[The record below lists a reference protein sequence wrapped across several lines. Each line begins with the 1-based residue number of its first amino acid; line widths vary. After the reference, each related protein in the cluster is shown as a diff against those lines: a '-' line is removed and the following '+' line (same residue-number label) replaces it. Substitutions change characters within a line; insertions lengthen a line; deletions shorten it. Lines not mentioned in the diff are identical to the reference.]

1 MAERR
6 RAPRQVITGQAVLT
20 NGQQHFSGQLIN
32 ASEGGMGL
40 YVAAA
45 AQPGSAWQVQLALGN
60 RQGQPAGQLE
70 LTAILVRQ
78 IHTGEGLYWGL
89 ALSGLSWE
97 QRQRWSRL
105 LEVGQAQN

>member
-6 RAPRQVITGQAVLT
+6 RAPRQMITGQAQLS
-20 NGQQHFSGQLIN
+20 NGHQEVSGQLIN

-40 YVAAA
+40 YVGAA
-45 AQPGSAWQVQLALGN
+45 AQPGSVWQVRLALGN
-60 RQGQPAGQLE
+60 RQGKSTGKLE
-70 LTAILVRQ
+70 IQAILVRQ

-97 QRQRWSRL
+97 QRQRWARL
-105 LEVGQAQN
+105 LNAGQLQD

>member
-6 RAPRQVITGQAVLT
+6 RAPRQMITGQAVLS
-20 NGQQHFSGQLIN
+20 NGQQQVSGQLIN

-45 AQPGSAWQVQLALGN
+45 GQPGTSWQIQLALGN
-60 RQGQPAGQLE
+60 RQGQPTGQFE

-97 QRQRWSRL
+97 QRQRWTRL
-105 LEVGQAQN
+105 LQVGQAQN